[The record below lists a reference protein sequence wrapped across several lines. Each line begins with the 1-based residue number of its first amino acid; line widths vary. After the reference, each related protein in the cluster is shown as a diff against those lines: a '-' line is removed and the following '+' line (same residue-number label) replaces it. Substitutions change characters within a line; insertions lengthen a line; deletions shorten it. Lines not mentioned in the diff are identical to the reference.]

1 MRMIE
6 ECLDSYERENLPCRN
21 NITLQCGTSIRT
33 LAQQTT
39 PCKPKREEPPQT
51 SSKQKQ
57 ELTHPPT
64 GKANIT
70 RIARKALS
78 TSTRTQTHRKRKDKE
93 KEREKREM
101 FDPYLCHGQLVFTTA
116 DFSLGRVSSSLKK
129 NEGVIALGWFTRR
142 PRTKSDAVVQTS
154 PREAFPRTFHG
165 TLSVRA
171 GRGQAGEWVE
181 RGGRFAAWLAHKCRQ
196 IVW

>member
-6 ECLDSYERENLPCRN
+6 ECLDSYECKNLPCRN
-21 NITLQCGTSIRT
+21 NITVQRGTSIRT

-39 PCKPKREEPPQT
+39 PCKPKQEGPPQT
-51 SSKQKQ
+51 SSKQKKV
-57 ELTHPPT
+57 LTHPPKS
-64 GKANIT
+64 KANIT
-70 RIARKALS
+70 TRTARKALS
-78 TSTRTQTHRKRKDKE
+78 TSTQAQTQRKRKEKE

-129 NEGVIALGWFTRR
+129 NEGVIALGWITRR
-142 PRTKSDAVVQTS
+142 TRTKSDAVVQTS

-165 TLSVRA
+165 TLPFAPDEARLGS
-171 GRGQAGEWVE
+171 GWKGEAV
-181 RGGRFAAWLAHKCRQ
+181 LQPC
-196 IVW
+196 

>member
-6 ECLDSYERENLPCRN
+6 EHLDSYECENLPCRN
-21 NITLQCGTSIRT
+21 NITLQCGTGIRT

-39 PCKPKREEPPQT
+39 PCKPKQEEHSQT
-51 SSKQKQ
+51 SSKQETK
-57 ELTHPPT
+57 LTYKRSQHHHSNRAQSPPRQSPT
-64 GKANIT
+64 PEKAQ
-70 RIARKALS
+70 R
-78 TSTRTQTHRKRKDKE
+78 
-93 KEREKREM
+93 ERDRQKREM

-142 PRTKSDAVVQTS
+142 TRTKSDAVVQTS

-165 TLSVRA
+165 TLPFALAKAR
-171 GRGQAGEWVE
+171 RGSGWKGEAVLQP
-181 RGGRFAAWLAHKCRQ
+181 G
-196 IVW
+196 